1 MASAYHPNTQ
11 AEINKLFSLQKQ
23 YALERRFN
31 DLERKKN
38 ALAQWNPLKVAER
51 RFPFYAVFVG
61 VITSATAMY
70 TIHRSLGVIAIMG
83 SVALF
88 LGLFPGK
95 ISPLLVVEAL
105 GLGFMFKYGMK
116 SGITM
121 TVVFLILTALA
132 YLAGKISLRTI
143 FAEKIAEQE
152 KSKQQSIAMIAQHQG
167 VLQDQGAPLA
177 QRNKAFDIFTG
188 ASRTPETVQ
197 DIIDVLASGGAYDID
212 SAVRAHNEDIERVN
226 ALRAKEQRRINEQNR
241 LAAALQRMAF
251 WNSMQLDAIEDEL
264 RRR

>member
-1 MASAYHPNTQ
+1 MASAYQPNPQ

-38 ALAQWNPLKVAER
+38 PLKVAER

-61 VITSATAMY
+61 VITSAVAMY
-70 TIHRSLGVIAIMG
+70 TVHRSLVVIALMG

-88 LGLFPGK
+88 LGLVPGK

-105 GLGFMFKYGMK
+105 GLGFMFMYGMN

-152 KSKQQSIAMIAQHQG
+152 ESKQQSIAMIAQHQG

-197 DIIDVLASGGAYDID
+197 DIIDVLASGRAYDIE
-212 SAVRAHNEDIERVN
+212 SAVRAHNQDIDRVN
-226 ALRAKEQRRINEQNR
+226 ALRAEEQRRLNEQNR
-241 LAAALQRMAF
+241 QAAVLQGMAF

>member
-23 YALERRFN
+23 YALERRFS

-70 TIHRSLGVIAIMG
+70 TVHRSLVVIAIMS

-105 GLGFMFKYGMK
+105 GLSFMFKYGMK

-167 VLQDQGAPLA
+167 VLQDQGIPLA

>member
-23 YALERRFN
+23 YALERRFS

-61 VITSATAMY
+61 VITSAAAMY
-70 TIHRSLGVIAIMG
+70 TVHRSLGVIALMG

-95 ISPLLVVEAL
+95 IIPLLVVEAL

-152 KSKQQSIAMIAQHQG
+152 KSKQQTIAKIAQKQEA
-167 VLQDQGAPLA
+167 LQDQGAPLA

-212 SAVRAHNEDIERVN
+212 AAVRAHNEDIERVN